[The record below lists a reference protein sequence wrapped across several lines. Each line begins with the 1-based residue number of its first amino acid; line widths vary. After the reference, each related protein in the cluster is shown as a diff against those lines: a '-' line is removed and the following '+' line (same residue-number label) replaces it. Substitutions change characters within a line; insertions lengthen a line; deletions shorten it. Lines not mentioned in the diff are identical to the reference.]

1 MGTELG
7 RELSEFDLM
16 NKEAQIK
23 KTKKEQDKVEPVSN
37 KKDEKKKYEKKK

>member
-7 RELSEFDLM
+7 RELSEFELM

-23 KTKKEQDKVEPVSN
+23 KTKKEAVVDKKET
-37 KKDEKKKYEKKK
+37 KKKKTK

>member
-23 KTKKEQDKVEPVSN
+23 KTKKEAVVVASDKKSKD
-37 KKDEKKKYEKKK
+37 KKYAKKKK